1 MKIVPLACL
10 LVASGLPAQE
20 APEPPAPP
28 RPPQVIVNALAAVSR
43 SYLGVGVR
51 EVDAEIARQ
60 KKLPEERGVEI
71 TSVAENSPAEKAGL
85 KKGDVVLEYNGQ
97 PVQGVEQF
105 IRLVRETPVGRSVTL
120 KVSRDGSIH
129 TLTATIGTCRN
140 CGPFG
145 ALGPFEI
152 PDIQSWSLD
161 LPNIYTSWRSG
172 VLGIEAEALQSQ
184 LAEYFGV
191 KEGVLVR
198 SVKPDSPAAR
208 AGLRAGDVII
218 KAGETR
224 VAKPRD
230 VSRALRSA
238 AGKSLQ
244 FTIVRDKREMT
255 VTVTLDRP
263 AHEGRLPRRETI
275 AWPGTRI

>member
-1 MKIVPLACL
+1 MKFFPVAASLLA
-10 LVASGLPAQE
+10 AGLAAQDAPAP
-20 APEPPAPP
+20 PEPP
-28 RPPQVIVNALAAVSR
+28 RPPEVVVNTLVAGSR

-71 TSVAENSPAEKAGL
+71 TSVAEDSPAEKAGL
-85 KKGDVVLEYNGQ
+85 KKGDVVLEFNGQ
-97 PVQGVEQF
+97 PVQGVQQF

-120 KVSRDGSIH
+120 KISRDGAIQ

-140 CGPFG
+140 CGPLGAFG
-145 ALGPFEI
+145 SIEL
-152 PDIQSWSLD
+152 PDLQAWSFD
-161 LPNIYTSWRSG
+161 LPSVYTGWRSG
-172 VLGIEAEALQSQ
+172 VLGIEAEALGSQ
-184 LAEYFGV
+184 LAEFFGV

-230 VSRALRSA
+230 VSRALRA
-238 AGKSLQ
+238 ASRSLQ
-244 FTIVRDKREMT
+244 LTIVRDKRETT

-263 AHEGRLPRRETI
+263 VQEGGSLRRGTV
-275 AWPGTRI
+275 AWQGTRI